1 MLPNKPNNVYWA
13 FCFIPL
19 LGVLSFGIAHWL
31 SWDAV
36 SEKSRKMKET
46 MREFREIHEA
56 NGSEISNEQVADV
69 RRRLDILNSE
79 SKAEPPMAIR
89 LTILGAISVPVA
101 MLVLPFFK
109 RLQFSKAQRAT
120 FNWLLLVDVLF
131 LLLPGLR

>member
-1 MLPNKPNNVYWA
+1 MLSEKPKNVYWA

-31 SWDAV
+31 RWDEV

-56 NGSEISNEQVADV
+56 NRAEISNQQVADV
-69 RRRLDILNSE
+69 RRRLDLLTSE
-79 SKAEPPMAIR
+79 SKAQSPMAIG
-89 LTILGAISVPVA
+89 LTILGAVSVPVA

-120 FNWLLLVDVLF
+120 FNWLLLIDNCI
-131 LLLPGLR
+131 